1 MFKIIKKEV
10 LSAMIKSFEIEAKDI
25 AKNIKPGQFIVIRI
39 NEKGER
45 FPLTVAGMN
54 LEKGTIKII
63 FQEVG
68 KSTIYLGTLQE
79 GDYIRDIVG
88 PLGQPTKIKTF
99 GTVVAIAGG
108 VGTAELLPVISA
120 LLKAGNKVITIVGAR
135 NKSLLLMQ
143 KELKAN
149 SSELLIATDDG
160 SYGIKGFVT
169 TVLAD
174 VVKKEKV
181 NVVYAI
187 GPVPMMKAVSNM
199 TKEYN
204 LKTLVSLNPIMVD
217 GTGMC
222 GACRVSIN
230 KQIKF
235 ACVDGP
241 EFDGHEVDW
250 DELTNRLRAFK
261 ENEKLALEKYKDIL
275 NMECKCHKE

>member
-149 SSELLIATDDG
+149 SSELLFATDDG